1 MYVITCRLDMLAPL
15 APVRDIRISG
25 HVIHVGSS
33 SMEIVVK
40 MEALESGK
48 PDTTL
53 LLGTH
58 ILFTFSPI
66 EANFN
71 GN

>member
-1 MYVITCRLDMLAPL
+1 MLAPL

-53 LLGTH
+53 LLGAYY
-58 ILFTFSPI
+58 LFTLSLL
-66 EANFN
+66 ESNFN